1 MGLNI
6 SYRGHLRSPNELVS
20 MLDDV
25 YAICIEIGWHFMP
38 IHRSNVMPTRGIM
51 ITPPGSE
58 SIWLTF
64 LAGGMLYDPAHFIY
78 SSSPELE
85 RVNEEHGQWITFE
98 TQYAGVDTHMAI
110 IKFFRYLSLK
120 YFEVFEL
127 RDDSQYWETD
137 DAAVC
142 LIRFDEFN
150 LVVNMMGEKLDL
162 DEDDFEDYEDFEYD
176 EEDED
181 DLESVSGRMD
191 EALMRRGGMGV
202 GLN

>member
-1 MGLNI
+1 MAF
-6 SYRGHLRSPNELVS
+6 YAHSPVKCDADKGNNDYSTRQWGDLVDFFS
-20 MLDDV
+20 
-25 YAICIEIGWHFMP
+25 W
-38 IHRSNVMPTRGIM
+38 
-51 ITPPGSE
+51 
-58 SIWLTF
+58 
-64 LAGGMLYDPAHFIY
+64 GMLYDPAHFIY

-137 DAAVC
+137 DAAVY